1 MTEEQIWEIGQRLNN
16 DEPTTREERI
26 AYYAF
31 IIDEDSA
38 EFFADDCQVF
48 DKDGK
53 PIKGIVV

>member
-1 MTEEQIWEIGQRLNN
+1 MSEEQIWEIGERLNN
-16 DEPTTREERI
+16 DEPTTRKERI

-38 EFFADDCQVF
+38 EFFADGCKVI
-48 DKDGK
+48 DKDRK